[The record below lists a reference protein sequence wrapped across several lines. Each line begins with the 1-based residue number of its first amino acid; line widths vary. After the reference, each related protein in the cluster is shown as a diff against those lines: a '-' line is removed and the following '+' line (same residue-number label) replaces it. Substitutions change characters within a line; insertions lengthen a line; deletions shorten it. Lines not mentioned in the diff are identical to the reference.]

1 MVLSEAISL
10 RFKRAWK
17 RKRSCFAKRP
27 DKILPRP
34 GRAMIRRCLEASLH
48 ESAWGLGADVEL
60 AGGTV
65 SRCALAV
72 HRR

>member
-10 RFKRAWK
+10 RFKLAWK

-27 DKILPRP
+27 CKTAPRP
-34 GRAMIRRCLEASLH
+34 GGAMTCPRPAASLH
-48 ESAWGLGADVEL
+48 ESTRRMGADVEL
-60 AGGTV
+60 AGGTDE
-65 SRCALAV
+65 RYALAV